1 MGDMYREILVKKK
14 TSIAAKLL
22 KGLVTVLTVFCFFV
36 GVMAPVML
44 IGAAVFG
51 ALLFFVVPKLD
62 VEYEYLYVNG
72 SLDIDAIYSK
82 QKRKKVGSYD
92 VEELEIAAPEKS
104 HALDSYLNQGNA
116 KVIDYTSSDPHAKK
130 YIMIYNKE
138 KGRQIIKVEVDDVIL
153 NDLRRM
159 APRKVNLM

>member
-1 MGDMYREILVKKK
+1 MGDMYREIMVKKK
-14 TSIAAKLL
+14 TSIGAKLL
-22 KGLVTVLTVFCFFV
+22 KGLITVLTVFCFFV

-51 ALLFFVVPKLD
+51 ALLYFVVPKLD

-104 HALDSYLNQGNA
+104 HVLDSYLNQGNA
-116 KVIDYTSSDPHAKK
+116 KVIDYTSSDEHVKK